1 MYSIAASYFPT
12 LAPVADLITRR
23 TTRHARAPA
32 RAPPRRRCAFYARRA
47 TITLDADERIVPRS
61 TRIRARTGRRR

>member
-1 MYSIAASYFPT
+1 MYSIASSYLST
-12 LAPVADLITRR
+12 LAPVTDLITR
-23 TTRHARAPA
+23 TTLHARAPA

-47 TITLDADERIVPRS
+47 TITLDADERIVPLS